1 MSEKKYVVLFD
12 LHLLAKHLSAR
23 DACLVAARHGGWGA
37 EFATNDQ
44 GRMALRRS
52 PTVIAAGQHWE
63 PTGQEPSVLGRCVST
78 KEMTKTDAIA
88 TLAEGLIPFLVALDH
103 KLAVIE
109 EDTYIH
115 DQLLAAIREFKG
127 DKGPGTWAA
136 GWCSH
141 AQMRKRSLSY
151 QLPQGQSIEKDPFEH
166 FGGLAILGMAGLR
179 PHQILQG
186 NRDAMVSI

>member
-1 MSEKKYVVLFD
+1 MSEKKYVVLFEH
-12 LHLLAKHLSAR
+12 HLLAKHLSAR

-37 EFATNDQ
+37 DFATDDQ

-52 PTVIAAGQHWE
+52 PAVLESGQHWE
-63 PTGQEPSVLGRCVST
+63 PTGQEPKLLGRCEST
-78 KEMTKTDAIA
+78 KEMTKADAIA
-88 TLAEGLIPFLVALDH
+88 ALAEGLIPSLVALDH

-127 DKGPGTWAA
+127 EKGPGTWMA
-136 GWCSH
+136 GWCTH
-141 AQMRKRSLSY
+141 EQMRKRSLSY
-151 QLPQGQSIEKDPFEH
+151 QLPQGTQVEHDPFEH

-179 PHQILQG
+179 PHKILPG
-186 NRDAMVSI
+186 NRDAMVAI